1 MRKYGLTISINPLA
15 CKNIIDIA
23 PFASHMKYDISK
35 AGDFELFK
43 KTGNKTIPG
52 AYRTC
57 LSMRLKSETIN
68 DLLVVKVLDSAV
80 DAGNALELKADLLPL
95 VEKHRKVAIDMG
107 KVKFMDSSGVGAML
121 SCLRAI
127 HQNSGE
133 LRLFSV
139 KPNLYQLFKLVR
151 LDTLVGIH
159 ENRKTALE
167 AFDRN
172 SDANA

>member
-1 MRKYGLTISINPLA
+1 
-15 CKNIIDIA
+15 
-23 PFASHMKYDISK
+23 
-35 AGDFELFK
+35 
-43 KTGNKTIPG
+43 
-52 AYRTC
+52 
-57 LSMRLKSETIN
+57 MRLKSETIN